1 MDSSG
6 RVAVTGLR
14 DMSLIVASVDIPLSV
29 PEVWAELSQLER
41 HSEWMTDAERIDFAD
56 DQRRGVGTE
65 MIVRTRV
72 GPLVTNDVISVR
84 SWIEGESIG
93 VSHRGLVTG
102 VGVFV
107 LLPADGGTTFVWLED
122 LAFPWYL
129 GGAFTAL
136 FATPVLRWIWHRNL
150 TRFAKTVPS

>member
-1 MDSSG
+1 M
-6 RVAVTGLR
+6 T
-14 DMSLIVASVDIPLSV
+14 LIIASVDLPLA
-29 PEVWAELSQLER
+29 PPDVWDELSQLER
-41 HSEWMTDAERIDFAD
+41 HAEWMADAERIDFAD

-102 VGVFV
+102 IGVFV
-107 LLPADGGTTFVWLED
+107 LVPTDGGTKFVWLED
-122 LAFPWYL
+122 LTFPWYL
-129 GGAFTAL
+129 AGGVTAF
-136 FATPVLRWIWHRNL
+136 FAAPVLRWIWHRNL
-150 TRFAKTVPS
+150 NRFASTLPA

>member
-1 MDSSG
+1 M
-6 RVAVTGLR
+6 T
-14 DMSLIVASVDIPLSV
+14 LIIASVDLPLA
-29 PEVWAELSQLER
+29 PHDVWDELSQLER
-41 HSEWMTDAERIDFAD
+41 HAEWMADAERIDFGD

-102 VGVFV
+102 IGVFV
-107 LLPADGGTTFVWLED
+107 LVPTDGGTKFVWLED
-122 LAFPWYL
+122 LTFPWYL
-129 GGAFTAL
+129 GGGVTAF
-136 FATPVLRWIWHRNL
+136 FAAPVLRWIWHRNL
-150 TRFAKTVPS
+150 NRFASTLPA